1 MSPSDDGADKF
12 GRATMRDVA
21 ALAGVSLKSVS
32 RVVNQEQGVSE
43 ELRQKVDLAVA
54 RLDYRH
60 NLTASNLRRSHGRTG
75 VIGALLQDVSNSF
88 SSSLLRTL
96 EDATRA
102 RHGVV
107 LAASLDEETE
117 REHALLTDLVS
128 RRVDGLI
135 LMPATQ
141 HHGHLASEIRAGL
154 PTVFVDRAPRGV
166 DADSVLVD
174 NRSGAAEAT
183 AHLVAYGHR
192 RIALL
197 SDLLT
202 IETASERMTGYEEAL
217 RAAGIELDPSI
228 VAAGLR
234 TAEAA
239 EVALT
244 RMLTGSRPPTA
255 VFASRNTLSIGA
267 VRVLRRL
274 GLSHQVALVGFDD
287 LPLAD
292 LVEPPMTVVQQDVTG
307 VGRLAADLL
316 FSRIDGDTSPTQHL
330 VLAPTLLARG
340 SGEIPPTA
348 HG

>member
-1 MSPSDDGADKF
+1 
-12 GRATMRDVA
+12 MRDVA

-32 RVVNQEQGVSE
+32 RVVNREQGVSD
-43 ELRQKVDLAVA
+43 ELRHKVAQAVA

-60 NLTASNLRRSHGRTG
+60 NLSASNLRRSDGRTG

-102 RHGVV
+102 RQGVV
-107 LAASLDEETE
+107 LAASLDEETD

-128 RRVDGLI
+128 RRVDGLV

-174 NRSGAAEAT
+174 NRRGAAEAT
-183 AHLVAYGHR
+183 SHLVAHGHR

-197 SDLLT
+197 ADMLS
-202 IETASERMTGYEEAL
+202 IETASERMAGYEAGL
-217 RAAGIELDPSI
+217 QSAGIELDSSI

-234 TAEAA
+234 TAEAGEA
-239 EVALT
+239 ALT
-244 RMLTGSRPPTA
+244 RMLTSSRPPTA
-255 VFASRNTLSIGA
+255 VFASRNTLSVGA

-274 GLSHQVALVGFDD
+274 GLSHHVALVGFDD

-292 LVEPPMTVVQQDVTG
+292 VLDPPMTVVQQDVAE
-307 VGRLAADLL
+307 VGRLTADLL
-316 FSRIDGDTSPTQHL
+316 FQRIDGDRSPTQHL
-330 VLAPTLLARG
+330 VLIPTLLARG
-340 SGEIPPTA
+340 SGEIPPPPR
-348 HG
+348 G